1 MAANLNVF
9 KTSKKDCILPKSNSS
24 FAKVHWVIYRI
35 RQENKT
41 FDHMGTLSGYGYF
54 LAPHRRKGEGSRINA
69 GKAGLQYTGQFT

>member
-9 KTSKKDCILPKSNSS
+9 KSSKKDGISSKSNYS
-24 FAKVHWVIYRI
+24 FVKVHWVIYRI
-35 RQENKT
+35 RKENKK

-69 GKAGLQYTGQFT
+69 VKAGLQYTGQFT